1 MGARQ
6 KLNQA
11 YLFGALALAALVG
24 ALTQSWTVFWLAAL
38 VAAGSNLYLGNIR
51 LSERRRS

>member
-11 YLFGALALAALVG
+11 YLNGALVIAA
-24 ALTQSWTVFWLAAL
+24 AI
-38 VAAGSNLYLGNIR
+38 AAGSSLHSGDIR
-51 LSERRRS
+51 LRGRGKP

>member
-11 YLFGALALAALVG
+11 HLNGALVIAAVVG
-24 ALTQSWTVFWLAAL
+24 IATQSWAVFWIAAL
-38 VAAGSNLYLGNIR
+38 IAAGSSLHSGDIR
-51 LSERRRS
+51 LRGRDKS

>member
-11 YLFGALALAALVG
+11 YLNGALIIATIAGLA
-24 ALTQSWTVFWLAAL
+24 TRSWAVFWIIGIS
-38 VAAGSNLYLGNIR
+38 VAVCGFYAGNIR
-51 LSERRRS
+51 PGSRGG

>member
-11 YLFGALALAALVG
+11 YLNGALVIAVVVG
-24 ALTQSWTVFWLAAL
+24 AVTQSWTVFWLAAL
-38 VAAGSNLYLGNIR
+38 IAAGSSLHAGNIR
-51 LSERRRS
+51 LQGRRNR